1 MAAHPI
7 YWVEGVRSTLHAG
20 IGSYRRH
27 FRIVPRSDILPL
39 PEALQEVPNT
49 PQECANYFI
58 SKRRICADLYHHAL
72 GQAKLAW
79 IKEKIVYVDSTTR
92 GLMPLL
98 VEFLDGSHPDP
109 VIKRSV
115 IFPSIEVLYNSEES
129 TWIVPFL
136 YFDHVNRS
144 VSCKQFFSSLKN
156 RLFMAFDIDFDKSNG
171 W

>member
-1 MAAHPI
+1 M
-7 YWVEGVRSTLHAG
+7 L
-20 IGSYRRH
+20 
-27 FRIVPRSDILPL
+27 
-39 PEALQEVPNT
+39 
-49 PQECANYFI
+49 
-58 SKRRICADLYHHAL
+58 L

-109 VIKRSV
+109 VIKRSG

-129 TWIVPFL
+129 TWIVPFF

-144 VSCKQFFSSLKN
+144 VPCKQFFSSLEN
-156 RLFMAFDIDFDKSNG
+156 RLFMAFDIEFDESNG